1 MLQNK
6 LNFNLTWTFLEQ
18 KYYYID
24 CVMKSPH
31 YFKYFPEIFKIW
43 ENKNKMIINIITIDK
58 YSNLNACIYA

>member
-1 MLQNK
+1 MNIFGAKILLYWLRYEK
-6 LNFNLTWTFLEQ
+6 
-18 KYYYID
+18 
-24 CVMKSPH
+24 PH